1 MELSTTSEL
10 FLVSCLLGGS
20 KSCPGAR
27 EWLRSCP
34 RAGLSSQEGLLSCSI
49 SPGWLPAV
57 TSPGN
62 GVVNCLW
69 TNIMLENLHLPLER
83 VRFHQQGA
91 RAALLAPGRG
101 RSRGIRD
108 AGAPAAGLSAR
119 VLNLAAS
126 SCEGNSPCGVFA
138 LGTRA
143 ASPRKRSGA
152 QREM

>member
-1 MELSTTSEL
+1 MIGTQHHLRAVLGQLPPWRKQVLPRSSGMAS
-10 FLVSCLLGGS
+10 FLPSCRAQLPGGVM
-20 KSCPGAR
+20 
-27 EWLRSCP
+27 
-34 RAGLSSQEGLLSCSI
+34 SCSI

-57 TSPGN
+57 TAPGN

-69 TNIMLENLHLPLER
+69 TNMLENLHLPLER

-126 SCEGNSPCGVFA
+126 SCEGNSPCGLFA

-143 ASPRKRSGA
+143 ASPRKCSGA